1 MKINLLILTGW
12 ILTSCL
18 NLSADIISDLSSSTI
33 IEEFLFDDV
42 LGTAYNTSVNNVSP
56 GNLLST
62 DSDLSGVATDGS
74 GNLNASVKSNTDF
87 GSTLVDTADLTS
99 GRIFGVMELTWNFQ
113 SILDTAQNEEI
124 RLSLISGGTSTVLAE
139 FEIQREDDDTVSLF
153 GNGVGTGATDIAAV
167 TLNGG
172 SLLQA
177 DTFIGV
183 IEADLD
189 LDTYSV
195 YYSVNGGTSFTTLGT
210 GDTDPSRDLDKLRIV
225 LNNDLSNDNVLLER
239 VYFSTIPEPSS
250 LVLIL
255 TATLGLGLS
264 ALKRRK

>member
-1 MKINLLILTGW
+1 MKIKLLIITGW
-12 ILTSCL
+12 VLTSCL
-18 NLSADIISDLSSSTI
+18 NLSADIISDLSSATI

-56 GNLLST
+56 RNLLST
-62 DSDLSGVATDGS
+62 DSYLSGVATDGS
-74 GNLNASVKSNTDF
+74 GNLNASVKSNIYF

-99 GRIFGVMELTWNFQ
+99 GRIFGVMELTWDFQ
-113 SILDTAQNEEI
+113 SILDPAQNEEI
-124 RLSLISGGTSTVLAE
+124 RLSLISAGTSTVLAE

-167 TLNGG
+167 TLNAD
-172 SLLQA
+172 SLVQT

-195 YYSVNGGTSFTTLGT
+195 YYSVNGGASFTTLGT

-239 VYFSTIPEPSS
+239 VYFATIPEPSS
-250 LVLIL
+250 MVLIL
-255 TATLGLGLS
+255 TATLGVGLS
-264 ALKRRK
+264 VLKRRK